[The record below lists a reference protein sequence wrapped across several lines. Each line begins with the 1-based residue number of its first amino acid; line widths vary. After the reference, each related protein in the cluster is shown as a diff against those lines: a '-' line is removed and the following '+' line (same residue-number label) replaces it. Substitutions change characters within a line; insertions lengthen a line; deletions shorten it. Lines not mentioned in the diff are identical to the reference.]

1 MNTIKRLL
9 REFECT
15 LSVCEYMC
23 TCKLLY
29 VGVRTRDILNTV
41 HSMFAINNSKT
52 YGDTN
57 KYIFEQRVN
66 NNILYINTVGIPRSN
81 I

>member
-1 MNTIKRLL
+1 M

-15 LSVCEYMC
+15 LSLCEYMC
-23 TCKLLY
+23 TRKLY

>member
-9 REFECT
+9 HEFECT
-15 LSVCEYMC
+15 LSVCEYIC
-23 TCKLLY
+23 TCMLY